1 MCLAAPLL
9 TLPLL
14 FPAVWLVHHIYFDR
28 SRLPDVE
35 PFLRFELP
43 TTGQVY
49 DAQGK
54 VLIEL
59 AREYRRVVSYDDVP
73 PVLRH
78 AILAAEDKNFFSH
91 SGVEYRALPRVVYKT
106 AVHSVVAWRKG
117 GVEFR
122 RSEERRVGKEC
133 RL

>member
-1 MCLAAPLL
+1 
-9 TLPLL
+9 
-14 FPAVWLVHHIYFDR
+14 VWLVHHIYFDR

-59 AREYRRVVSYDDVP
+59 ARERS
-73 PVLRH
+73 
-78 AILAAEDKNFFSH
+78 S
-91 SGVEYRALPRVVYKT
+91 LP
-106 AVHSVVAWRKG
+106 
-117 GVEFR
+117 
-122 RSEERRVGKEC
+122 
-133 RL
+133 